1 MNVTSE
7 ISAEYHV
14 VGGIV
19 LAVVSVI
26 GVLANCYVFVSV
38 LHRRKTR
45 SSFLYLCSSKALYNF
60 IVCAVFLVWCTPTAF
75 LRDSYAPYVVNVIL
89 GNLVGGT
96 MYLGGVLTQVL
107 ASINRL
113 VASFSIHLYNRLC
126 TLRNTM
132 IIVAL
137 CWVGTLAVA
146 LLYCLNGVG
155 YIFHQDL
162 LVWQGDG
169 QQLSA
174 DAFEIIGMLVYSS
187 TGVMFILNI
196 ITFAKL
202 VMLTRSNTV
211 LSNSESTKRM
221 KRNRVLFAQKVS
233 QDCLY
238 LVDMLFAQVLVGL
251 LEYDWWKFICL
262 SFVWLS
268 LNTIDGI
275 VMIVFVKELCD
286 PLKRQLQRMVR
297 VIRESTRDQNTNELF
312 KRRKSKPITMATASS
327 SNKY

>member
-60 IVCAVFLVWCTPTAF
+60 IV
-75 LRDSYAPYVVNVIL
+75 RDSYAPYVVNVIL

-137 CWVGTLAVA
+137 CWVGTLAIA
-146 LLYCLNGVG
+146 LLYCLIELLIDRIPEFCLLSDGVG

-202 VMLTRSNTV
+202 VMLT
-211 LSNSESTKRM
+211 
-221 KRNRVLFAQKVS
+221 KVS